1 MSHTTHECVVCK
13 VSCPS
18 KHNLDQHM
26 GSRRHRAAVRRASL
40 ICSMCN
46 ITTRRQA
53 DFARHLAGRKHK
65 NKRLLMDI
73 ATATFQQMDELYRRA
88 VDILGRSTDAPLDL
102 ANCRPNVLASRL
114 KDLGIGHACISCFE
128 EFASEK
134 LVAKHLREIP
144 AHIYRRTFLESEMHE
159 VLQMM
164 EHDPEG
170 AVKVK
175 VVFALKK
182 SLLVHVFH

>member
-1 MSHTTHECVVCK
+1 MSHTTHECVVCEA
-13 VSCPS
+13 SFPS
-18 KHNLDQHM
+18 QHNKDQHM
-26 GSRRHRAAVRRASL
+26 GSRRHRAAVRRASSTCS
-40 ICSMCN
+40 ICKVTIRS
-46 ITTRRQA
+46 QA
-53 DFARHLAGRKHK
+53 DLDRHVAGRKHK

-73 ATATFQQMDELYRRA
+73 ATATFEKMDELYHRA
-88 VDILGRSTDAPLDL
+88 VDILGRGTGAPLDL
-102 ANCRPNVLASRL
+102 VNCRPNVLASRL

-128 EFASEK
+128 EFPSEN
-134 LVAKHLREIP
+134 LVAKHLHTIP
-144 AHIYRRTFLESEMHE
+144 TDIYPRAFLESEMHQ

-164 EHDPEG
+164 ASDPEG

>member
-13 VSCPS
+13 VFCPS
-18 KHNLDQHM
+18 EAHLEQHTV
-26 GSRRHRAAVRRASL
+26 SRRHRAAVRRAAL
-40 ICSMCN
+40 TCTMCN
-46 ITTRRQA
+46 VTTRRQA
-53 DFARHLAGRKHK
+53 DLDRHLSGRKHK

-73 ATATFQQMDELYRRA
+73 ATATFENMDELYRRA

-128 EFASEK
+128 KFASEE
-134 LVAKHLREIP
+134 LVAKHLREVP
-144 AHIYRRTFLESEMHE
+144 AHIYPRAFLEDEMHE

-164 EHDPEG
+164 ESDPEG

-182 SLLVHVFH
+182 SLLVHVFQ